1 MNTLNIKLGHWLY
14 NTTMA
19 TEAWLYGFNKRS
31 TQIGAFQ
38 WHWYDNA
45 PQPAHKP
52 VLVLLH
58 GFSADKSLWL
68 RFARR
73 LARYYRILIPDLA
86 GHGDTGYLPDQ
97 RYQVCDQGNLLLQW
111 LSHLGIDQCMIAG
124 NSMGGQISA
133 WLVANAPERFQA
145 AILFDPSGLY
155 GETPSTRDQAL
166 AQGHNVFL
174 MQTRDDFNRFY
185 PLTMAKPPFMP
196 SPVLDAIAQRFIQRR
211 QQLAHIFKDFVAS
224 PPPSD
229 GFANAKVPVMLAW
242 GALDQLTHVSAAKRW
257 RTLRPTMPV
266 VVWDDLGHMPM
277 LEAPSRSAK
286 VAAQFLREGT
296 TPA

>member
-1 MNTLNIKLGHWLY
+1 MNTPRIQLGYWLY

-19 TEAWLYGFNKRS
+19 TEAWLYGFNKRF
-31 TQIGAFQ
+31 TTLGAFQ

-52 VLVLLH
+52 VLLLLH

-73 LARYYRILIPDLA
+73 MARHYRILIPDLA

-97 RYQVCDQGNLLLQW
+97 RYQVSDQGTLLLQW
-111 LSHLGIDQCMIAG
+111 LDHLGIHQCTVAG

-133 WLVANAPERFQA
+133 WLVAHAPERFKA

-155 GETPSTRDQAL
+155 GETPSTRDQEL
-166 AQGHNVFL
+166 TQGHNVFL
-174 MQTRDDFNRFY
+174 MQTREDFARFY

-196 SPVLDAIAQRFIQRR
+196 APVLDAIAHRFIQRR
-211 QQLAHIFKDFVAS
+211 QSLAHIFSDFVAS
-224 PPPSD
+224 PPP
-229 GFANAKVPVMLAW
+229 GEAFTNAKVPVMLAW
-242 GALDQLTHVSAAKRW
+242 GARDQLTHVSAAKRW
-257 RTLRPTMPV
+257 QALRPNMPV

-277 LEAPSRSAK
+277 LEAPARAAEAS
-286 VAAQFLREGT
+286 AQFLMKT
-296 TPA
+296 TTLA

>member
-1 MNTLNIKLGHWLY
+1 MNTMRIQLGHWLY

-19 TEAWLYGFNKRS
+19 TEAWLYGFNKRTS
-31 TQIGAFQ
+31 SIGAFQ

-45 PQPAHKP
+45 PQPDNKP
-52 VLVLLH
+52 VLMLLH

-73 LARYYRILIPDLA
+73 LARHYRIIIPDLA
-86 GHGDTGYLPDQ
+86 GHGDTGFVPEQ
-97 RYQVCDQGNLLLQW
+97 RYQVCDQGALLLQW
-111 LSHLGIDQCMIAG
+111 LDSLGIDQCFVAG

-133 WLVANAPERFQA
+133 WLVANAPERTKA

-155 GETPSTRDQAL
+155 GDTPSARDHEL
-166 AQGHNVFL
+166 SQGHNVFL
-174 MQTRDDFNRFY
+174 MQTREDFARFY

-196 SPVLDAIAQRFIQRR
+196 APVLDAIAQRFIQRR
-211 QQLAHIFKDFVAS
+211 QQLEHIFNDFVAS

-229 GFANAKVPVMLAW
+229 TFANAKVPVMLAW
-242 GALDQLTHVSAAKRW
+242 GGRDQLTHVSAAERW
-257 RTLRPTMPV
+257 QALRPNMPL

-277 LEAPSRSAK
+277 LEAPKRSADT
-286 VAAQFLREGT
+286 ALAFFLSLR
-296 TPA
+296 